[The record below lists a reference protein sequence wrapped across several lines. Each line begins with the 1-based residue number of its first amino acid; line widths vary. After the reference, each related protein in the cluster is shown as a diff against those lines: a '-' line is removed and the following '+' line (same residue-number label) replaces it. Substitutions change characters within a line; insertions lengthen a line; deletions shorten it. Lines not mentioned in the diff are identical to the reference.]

1 MSEYTRNLAIL
12 LCSLTV
18 LFLSM
23 IAMIACCHDNRIMQK
38 NNDRMRQTIVEM
50 IEQQEH
56 QASEIRQV
64 KTDTEIILRLLLRM
78 FILKKKMEVKNDFSR
93 KKMFFK

>member
-1 MSEYTRNLAIL
+1 MSEYSRNLAIL

-38 NNDRMRQTIVEM
+38 NNDRMRQTIANM
-50 IEQQEH
+50 MEQQKE

-64 KTDTEIILRLLLRM
+64 KADTEIILRLTVDKVYLEE
-78 FILKKKMEVKNDFSR
+78 EVQDE
-93 KKMFFK
+93 

>member
-1 MSEYTRNLAIL
+1 MSEYSRNLAIL

-23 IAMIACCHDNRIMQK
+23 IAMIACCHDNRIMQQ
-38 NNDRMRQTIVEM
+38 NNDRMRQTIANM
-50 IEQQEH
+50 MEQQKE

-64 KTDTEIILRLLLRM
+64 KADTEIILRLTVDKVYLEE
-78 FILKKKMEVKNDFSR
+78 EVQDE
-93 KKMFFK
+93 